1 MGKFSRLDRMTM
13 LLTCT
18 PLKKDTPLLELARF
32 VPEMVAVMLL
42 LPLPLHEANLTP
54 VKSSSW
60 NNHA

>member
-1 MGKFSRLDRMTM
+1 M

-32 VPEMVAVMLL
+32 VPEIVSVMLL

-54 VKSSSW
+54 VKSSSC